1 MKKRDNLISL
11 PISLSE
17 DDSILD
23 LIINKIIQIIKNT
36 NQQFGK
42 YE

>member
-17 DDSILD
+17 DDCILD
-23 LIINKIIQIIKNT
+23 LIINKIVQIIKNT
-36 NQQFGK
+36 NQQFAK